1 MIIVKR
7 TDGTENW
14 YVYHSSMGTSKFMR
28 LDLTD
33 AQGTATNLFTITDY
47 SGMDPE
53 VAGRGPITIGVDEG
67 TYPAPRIFSVGVQI
81 NF

>member
-1 MIIVKR
+1 MLRI
-7 TDGTENW
+7 
-14 YVYHSSMGTSKFMR
+14 Y
-28 LDLTD
+28 
-33 AQGTATNLFTITDY
+33 GTATNLFTITDY

-53 VAGRGPITIGVDEG
+53 VAGTGPITIGVDQG